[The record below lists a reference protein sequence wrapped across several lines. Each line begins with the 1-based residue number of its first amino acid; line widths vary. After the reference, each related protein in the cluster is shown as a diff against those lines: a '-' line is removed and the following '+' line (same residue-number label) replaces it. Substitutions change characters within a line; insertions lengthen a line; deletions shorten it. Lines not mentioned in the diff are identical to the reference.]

1 MAVLSQRPG
10 VGVAASAH
18 NLCASLQVHNAMGY
32 CYLNMSKREDALKE
46 FQTAT
51 RLQPGYVTAWNNLA
65 DALEEDGRWK
75 DALTAY
81 ESAYEL
87 EPENDIAKAAVDRLR
102 TKTRR
107 VSSLMSK

>member
-1 MAVLSQRPG
+1 MS
-10 VGVAASAH
+10 
-18 NLCASLQVHNAMGY
+18 CLQVHNAMGY
-32 CYLNMSKREDALKE
+32 CYLNMSKRDEALKE
-46 FQTAT
+46 FQTST

-65 DALEEDGRWK
+65 DALEQEGRWK

-107 VSSLMSK
+107 VTSLMSK